1 MRCDAKRSRRAH
13 VWHAD
18 LNTTGHH
25 ASTGCIARRSAA
37 RRRPRA
43 APVPF
48 RAARSTAKRLCIC
61 RWFKVGVVH
70 SSSRLD
76 RECRVPSRCRCK
88 FRIEIAVTSRRSQLT
103 AREAASAVRGRWT
116 VQRIGSV
123 WHWWRRYACEQD
135 RCQDLL
141 WLARICKA
149 IPSDA
154 DVPPP
159 THQQQQSTCARAP
172 TTLPP
177 PPQPSP
183 LSPPPP
189 PPAPPHPA
197 RSLPCPKRTG
207 LRSHNLARMNRAR
220 RRCPCLAS

>member
-1 MRCDAKRSRRAH
+1 MPIAVRTTFAVRRNAADGRTCG
-13 VWHAD
+13 HAD

-25 ASTGCIARRSAA
+25 ASTGCIARRGRRRRATAA

-48 RAARSTAKRLCIC
+48 RAAWSTAKRLCIC

-76 RECRVPSRCRCK
+76 RECRAPSRCRRK
-88 FRIEIAVTSRRSQLT
+88 FRIGTAVTPRSQLT
-103 AREAASAVRGRWT
+103 TQEPQALSAVDG
-116 VQRIGSV
+116 QRTGSV
-123 WHWWRRYACEQD
+123 WRWWRRYASEQD

-141 WLARICKA
+141 WLARISKA

-159 THQQQQSTCARAP
+159 TNNNNPREHA
-172 TTLPP
+172 LM
-177 PPQPSP
+177 P
-183 LSPPPP
+183 LC
-189 PPAPPHPA
+189 
-197 RSLPCPKRTG
+197 R
-207 LRSHNLARMNRAR
+207 LRHNHHR
-220 RRCPCLAS
+220 RRRRRQHHHTPHVRCHAQK